1 MTSTEGTYKPKVP
14 MIVRTVT
21 YYAGVAA
28 AAVGLVLVDNA
39 TVARVALAI
48 GFVAGSLGVAYRPT
62 RAVTK

>member
-1 MTSTEGTYKPKVP
+1 MTSTEGTFKPKVP
-14 MIVRTVT
+14 TIVRTIT

-62 RAVTK
+62 RAVAK